1 MFKRVLIV
9 LSGIFIFFSCANQQ
23 VSFKRDV
30 TPVLKNRC
38 NECHTAPA
46 GYGYQ
51 KSGLEMTSYDTLM
64 MGTFYGSVIVAGDSR
79 RSILNKMVEGRAGK
93 MQAIL
98 HAQGKDIPEDEIEL
112 LRNWVDQG
120 AQDN

>member
-9 LSGIFIFFSCANQQ
+9 LTGLFMFLSCASQQ
-23 VSFKRDV
+23 ISFKRDV
-30 TPVLKNRC
+30 TPVLVNRC
-38 NECHTAPA
+38 SECHTAPG

-64 MGTFYGSVIVAGDSR
+64 EGTFYGSIIVAGDSR

-93 MQAIL
+93 MQSIL
-98 HAQGKDIPEDEIEL
+98 HEQGKDISEHDIEIL
-112 LRNWVDQG
+112 KDWVDQG
-120 AQDN
+120 ARNN